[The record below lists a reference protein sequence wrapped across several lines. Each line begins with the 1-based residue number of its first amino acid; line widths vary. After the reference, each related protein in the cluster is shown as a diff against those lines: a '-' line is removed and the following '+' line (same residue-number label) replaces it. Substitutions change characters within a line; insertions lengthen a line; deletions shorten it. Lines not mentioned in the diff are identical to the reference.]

1 MPKVALNKS
10 ALHKQREEL
19 RLYERLLPSL
29 DLKRMQLTG
38 ELKRARDSLAREQ
51 AGVEREKDRIAGQ
64 LPMLAN
70 REIDLSGLVRVES
83 VQMEEEN
90 VVGVKLPV
98 LTGVKFT
105 LHEYSMLAKPH
116 WVDVLVDQLQR
127 MAELRARVQVAEE
140 RVRRLERA
148 VRRITQR
155 VNLFEKVLI
164 PAAKE
169 NIKRIQIFL
178 ADAERAAVIRSKI
191 TKAMHERQRR
201 ASAGIGAMP

>member
-1 MPKVALNKS
+1 MAKVALNKS

-38 ELKRARDSLAREQ
+38 ELKRAKDSHAREQ
-51 AGVEREKDRIAGQ
+51 AEVEREKDRIAGQ

-98 LTGVKFT
+98 LMGVMFT

-116 WVDVLVDQLQR
+116 WVDVVVDQLQR
-127 MAELRARVQVAEE
+127 MVELRARVQVAQE

-169 NIKRIQIFL
+169 NIKYIQTFL
-178 ADAERAAVIRSKI
+178 ADSERAAVVRSKLFS
-191 TKAMHERQRR
+191 RF
-201 ASAGIGAMP
+201 

>member
-1 MPKVALNKS
+1 MAKVALNKS
-10 ALHKQREEL
+10 GLHKQREEL

-38 ELKRARDSLAREQ
+38 ELKRAKDSLATEE
-51 AGVEREKDRIAGQ
+51 AEVERERDRIAAQ

-90 VVGVKLPV
+90 VVGVNLPV
-98 LTGVKFT
+98 LRGVTFNV
-105 LHEYSMLAKPH
+105 HEYSMLAKPH
-116 WVDVLVDQLQR
+116 WVDILVEELQK
-127 MAELRARVQVAEE
+127 MVELQTRVQVTQE

-148 VRRITQR
+148 VRRVTQR

-164 PAAKE
+164 PVAKE
-169 NIKRIQIFL
+169 NIKYIQTFL
-178 ADAERAAVIRSKI
+178 ADSERAAVVRSKI
-191 TKAMHERQRR
+191 TKAMHERERKTTGAR
-201 ASAGIGAMP
+201 GAMR

>member
-1 MPKVALNKS
+1 MAKVALNKS

-38 ELKRARDSLAREQ
+38 ELKRAKDRLAGEQ
-51 AGVEREKDRIAGQ
+51 AEVERERDRIADQ

-70 REIDLSGLVRVES
+70 REIDLSGLVWVES

-98 LTGVKFT
+98 LLGVTFII
-105 LHEYSMLAKPH
+105 HEYSMLAKPH

-127 MAELRARVQVAEE
+127 MVELRARVQVAQE

-169 NIKRIQIFL
+169 NIKSIQTFL
-178 ADAERAAVIRSKI
+178 ADSERAAVVRSKI
-191 TKAMHERQRR
+191 TKAMRERERR
-201 ASAGIGAMP
+201 TSAGRGVIP

>member
-1 MPKVALNKS
+1 MAKIALNKS
-10 ALHKQREEL
+10 VLHRQREEL
-19 RLYERLLPSL
+19 SLYERLLPSL

-38 ELKRARDSLAREQ
+38 ELKRARDRLAMEQ
-51 AGVEREKDRIAGQ
+51 AEVERERDRIADQ

-83 VQMEEEN
+83 VQIEEEN

-98 LTGVKFT
+98 LVRVGFVVE
-105 LHEYSMLAKPH
+105 HYSMLAKPH
-116 WVDVLVDQLQR
+116 WVDVFVEELQG
-127 MAELRARVQVAEE
+127 MVELRARVEVAKE

-148 VRRITQR
+148 VRRVTQR

-169 NIKRIQIFL
+169 NIKRIQTFL
-178 ADAERAAVIRSKI
+178 ADAERTAVVRSKI
-191 TKAMHERQRR
+191 TKAMHERQRKTSR
-201 ASAGIGAMP
+201 GRGAMA

>member
-1 MPKVALNKS
+1 
-10 ALHKQREEL
+10 
-19 RLYERLLPSL
+19 
-29 DLKRMQLTG
+29 MQLTG
-38 ELKRARDSLAREQ
+38 ELKRAKDSLAREE
-51 AGVEREKDRIAGQ
+51 AEVEHERDRIAGQ

-98 LTGVKFT
+98 LMGVTFT

-116 WVDVLVDQLQR
+116 WVDVVVNQLQR
-127 MAELRARVQVAEE
+127 MVELRARVQVAQE

-169 NIKRIQIFL
+169 NIKYIQTFL
-178 ADAERAAVIRSKI
+178 ADAERAAVVRSKI
-191 TKAMHERQRR
+191 TKAMRERERR
-201 ASAGIGAMP
+201 TSSGGGVMP

>member
-1 MPKVALNKS
+1 MAKAALNKS

-38 ELKRARDSLAREQ
+38 ELRRAKDSLAREQ
-51 AGVEREKDRIAGQ
+51 AQVERERDRIAGQ

-70 REIDLSGLVRVES
+70 REIDLSGLVRIEF

-90 VVGVKLPV
+90 VIGVKLPV
-98 LTGVKFT
+98 LMGVVFNV
-105 LHEYSMLAKPH
+105 HEYSMLAKPH

-127 MAELRARVQVAEE
+127 MVELRARVQLAQE

-155 VNLFEKVLI
+155 VNLFEKILI

-191 TKAMHERQRR
+191 TKAMHAHQRR
-201 ASAGIGAMP
+201 TAKGAVP

>member
-1 MPKVALNKS
+1 MAKAALNKS
-10 ALHKQREEL
+10 AFHKQREEL

-38 ELKRARDSLAREQ
+38 ELRRAKDSLAREQ
-51 AGVEREKDRIAGQ
+51 AQVERERDRIAGQ

-98 LTGVKFT
+98 LLGVVFSV
-105 LHEYSMLAKPH
+105 HEYSMLAKPH

-127 MAELRARVQVAEE
+127 MVELRARVQLAQE

-155 VNLFEKVLI
+155 VNLFEKILI

-178 ADAERAAVIRSKI
+178 ADAERASVIRSKI
-191 TKAMHERQRR
+191 TKAMHERERKTT
-201 ASAGIGAMP
+201 GARGAVP

>member
-1 MPKVALNKS
+1 MAKAALNKS

-38 ELKRARDSLAREQ
+38 ELRRAKDSLAREQ
-51 AGVEREKDRIAGQ
+51 AQVESERDRIAGQ

-90 VVGVKLPV
+90 VIGVKLPV
-98 LTGVKFT
+98 LMGVTFIV
-105 LHEYSMLAKPH
+105 HEYSMLAKPH

-127 MAELRARVQVAEE
+127 MVELRARVQLAQE

-155 VNLFEKVLI
+155 VNLFEKILI

-178 ADAERAAVIRSKI
+178 ADAERASVIRSKI
-191 TKAMHERQRR
+191 TKAMHAHQRGT
-201 ASAGIGAMP
+201 AKGAVP

>member
-1 MPKVALNKS
+1 MAKAALNKS

-19 RLYERLLPSL
+19 RLHERLLPSL

-38 ELKRARDSLAREQ
+38 ELRRAKDSLAREQ
-51 AGVEREKDRIAGQ
+51 AQVERERDRIAGQ

-90 VVGVKLPV
+90 VIGVKLPV
-98 LTGVKFT
+98 LLGVVFSV
-105 LHEYSMLAKPH
+105 HEYSMLAKPH

-127 MAELRARVQVAEE
+127 MVELRARVQLAQE

-155 VNLFEKVLI
+155 VNLFEKILI
-164 PAAKE
+164 PVAKE

-178 ADAERAAVIRSKI
+178 ADAERASVIRSKI
-191 TKAMHERQRR
+191 TKAMHERERKTT
-201 ASAGIGAMP
+201 GAKGAVP

>member
-1 MPKVALNKS
+1 MAKAALNKS

-38 ELKRARDSLAREQ
+38 ELRRAKDSLAREQ
-51 AGVEREKDRIAGQ
+51 AQVERERDRIAGQ

-98 LTGVKFT
+98 LLGVVFSV
-105 LHEYSMLAKPH
+105 HEYSMLAKPH

-127 MAELRARVQVAEE
+127 MVELRARVQLAQE

-155 VNLFEKVLI
+155 VNLFEKILI

-178 ADAERAAVIRSKI
+178 ADAERASVIRSKI
-191 TKAMHERQRR
+191 TKAMHERERKT
-201 ASAGIGAMP
+201 SGARGAVL

>member
-1 MPKVALNKS
+1 MAKIALNKS
-10 ALHKQREEL
+10 VLHRQHEEL
-19 RLYERLLPSL
+19 SLYERLLPSL

-38 ELKRARDSLAREQ
+38 ELKRARDRLAMEQ
-51 AGVEREKDRIAGQ
+51 AEVERERDRIADQ

-83 VQMEEEN
+83 VQIEEEN

-98 LTGVKFT
+98 LVRVGFVVE
-105 LHEYSMLAKPH
+105 HYSMLAKPH
-116 WVDVLVDQLQR
+116 WVDVFVEELQG
-127 MAELRARVQVAEE
+127 MVELRARVEVAKE

-148 VRRITQR
+148 VRRVTQR

-169 NIKRIQIFL
+169 NIKRIQTFL
-178 ADAERAAVIRSKI
+178 ADAERTAVVRSKI
-191 TKAMHERQRR
+191 TKAMHERQRKTSR
-201 ASAGIGAMP
+201 GRGAMA

>member
-1 MPKVALNKS
+1 MAKVALNKS

-38 ELKRARDSLAREQ
+38 ELKRAKDSLAREQ
-51 AGVEREKDRIAGQ
+51 AEVEREKNRIAGQ

-98 LTGVKFT
+98 LMGVTFT

-116 WVDVLVDQLQR
+116 WVDVVVDQLQR
-127 MAELRARVQVAEE
+127 MVELRARVQVAQE

-169 NIKRIQIFL
+169 NIKYIQTFL
-178 ADAERAAVIRSKI
+178 ADSERAAVVRSKI
-191 TKAMHERQRR
+191 TKAMHERERR
-201 ASAGIGAMP
+201 TSAGGGAMP

>member
-1 MPKVALNKS
+1 
-10 ALHKQREEL
+10 
-19 RLYERLLPSL
+19 
-29 DLKRMQLTG
+29 MQLTG
-38 ELKRARDSLAREQ
+38 ELRRAKDSLAREQ
-51 AGVEREKDRIAGQ
+51 AQVERERDRIAGQ

-98 LTGVKFT
+98 LLGVVFSV
-105 LHEYSMLAKPH
+105 HEYSMLAKPH

-127 MAELRARVQVAEE
+127 MVELRARVQLAQE

-155 VNLFEKVLI
+155 VNLFEKILI

-178 ADAERAAVIRSKI
+178 ADAERASVIRSKI
-191 TKAMHERQRR
+191 TKAMHERERKTT
-201 ASAGIGAMP
+201 GARGAVP